1 MLSFNEGIT
10 FGFDRYIDINIY
22 IYGLFILDEEKDI
35 LFNMKL
41 NVSTFNK
48 HKNELFGIFKEQ
60 IEKEIKKYIIYKI
73 KEKCIN
79 VIELSIKHD
88 VPVKNILHTIF
99 INNKLDNIEIEC
111 SSSSLKEFLYVP
123 IKHYLDYPEDIL
135 CLKTKTFKFK
145 KYF

>member
-22 IYGLFILDEEKDI
+22 IYGLFILEEEKDI

-41 NVSTFNK
+41 NVSSFHK
-48 HKNELFGIFKEQ
+48 YKNELFGIFKKQ
-60 IEKEIKKYIIYKI
+60 IETELKKYIITKI
-73 KEKCIN
+73 KDKCANI
-79 VIELSIKHD
+79 IELSIKHD
-88 VPVKNILHTIF
+88 IPVKNILHTIF
-99 INNKLDNIEIEC
+99 INNKINNIEIEW
-111 SSSSLKEFLYVP
+111 SSNSLKEFLYVP
-123 IKHYLDYPEDIL
+123 IQHYLDYPEDIL

>member
-41 NVSTFNK
+41 NMSIFNK
-48 HKNELFGIFKEQ
+48 HKDKLFGIFKEQ
-60 IEKEIKKYIIYKI
+60 IEKELKKHIINKI
-73 KEKCIN
+73 KEKCTN

-99 INNKLDNIEIEC
+99 INNKLDNIEIEW

-123 IKHYLDYPEDIL
+123 INHYLDYPEDIL
-135 CLKTKTFKFK
+135 YLKTKTFKFK